1 MTEQRTQYQLV
12 KLQKK
17 VRKALDDER
26 YRHTLGVMYTAAALA
41 MKYDPELIKPAQVAG
56 LLHDCA
62 KCIPN
67 DKKLRICE
75 KQGIEITKV
84 EMASPSLLHA
94 KLGAYLAKEI
104 YQITDEDILGAIRW
118 HTTGRPAMTLLEKII
133 FLADY
138 IEPMRWK
145 AANLDH
151 IRQVAFDDIDHAV
164 YLTLRDTLHYLQN
177 GMQDGSAKVDET
189 TYSAYQ
195 YYLSQAE
202 KED

>member
-1 MTEQRTQYQLV
+1 
-12 KLQKK
+12 
-17 VRKALDDER
+17 
-26 YRHTLGVMYTAAALA
+26 
-41 MKYDPELIKPAQVAG
+41 
-56 LLHDCA
+56 
-62 KCIPN
+62 
-67 DKKLRICE
+67 
-75 KQGIEITKV
+75 
-84 EMASPSLLHA
+84 
-94 KLGAYLAKEI
+94 
-104 YQITDEDILGAIRW
+104 
-118 HTTGRPAMTLLEKII
+118 MTLLEKII

-151 IRQVAFDDIDHAV
+151 IRQVAFDYIDHAV